1 MPGLGYPY
9 LPQEVVT
16 KEDYEGYVAGLQPLD
31 LDGSNSFDELQDD
44 GCATG
49 ACPIR

>member
-1 MPGLGYPY
+1 MHSGIYAY

-16 KEDYEGYVAGLQPLD
+16 KEDYDIYVSSLSEIDYSGLEMRD
-31 LDGSNSFDELQDD
+31 EELQEE
-44 GCATG
+44 CSTG